1 MGSLLPHLASDDSRL
16 KPKVCDFRNVLP
28 GFGAEPLRG
37 TDVGIYPTG
46 LRQPLP
52 LPEE

>member
-1 MGSLLPHLASDDSRL
+1 MGSLPPHLASDDSRL
-16 KPKVCDFRNVLP
+16 MPKVCDFRNVLL

-37 TDVGIYPTG
+37 TDAGIYPEG
-46 LRQPLP
+46 LRHPLP